1 MAGETT
7 STSTSDATVLNPLP
21 DPVPGGRGY
30 LWAAGL
36 VGVVLAGVLGLVA
49 WGFFSVPGTDPVR
62 AGGWYFAISL
72 LIIVPAA
79 VVVLVLSWGVIVLMR
94 RMGARGWPGPVQATP
109 AVALV
114 LGLVFVLARFLLAG
128 PEE

>member
-1 MAGETT
+1 MARDST

-21 DPVPGGRGY
+21 DPTPGGRGY

-49 WGFFSVPGTDPVR
+49 WAFFSVPGTDPVR
-62 AGGWYFAISL
+62 AGGWYFAIAL
-72 LIIVPAA
+72 LIIIPAA

-94 RMGARGWPGPVQATP
+94 RMGLRAWPGLLQAAP

-114 LGLVFVLARFLLAG
+114 LGLLFALVTFLLAG